1 MNASLRY
8 RLSHSQEVASR
19 ILQEVRSGRLLPG
32 EKLGSIRQLAG
43 RFGVGRQVIL
53 SATEILSTE
62 SIIIKRSRQGTYINP
77 NLSPEL
83 VRERTKRIGFL
94 NWQVKQP
101 GLGAFS
107 LRVYNE
113 VLRMAPALNCEI
125 FWQGMVD
132 DLDPVNWFAG
142 MRLDAL
148 LVTGRIDDA
157 LVALLQR
164 HSIPHLIVGNYQFK
178 LPANQLEKALAEDI
192 SGALRH
198 TCQMKHFTR
207 LGTVTNSP
215 QLQSTRLY
223 LAGAQ
228 EVAAELGLHYPEQW
242 RYADAAEDGYAGLQ
256 QLLSDKNNAPDII
269 FMTARAFPEAA
280 RYLFEHHL
288 VEPQR
293 HPFLLLDYLG
303 HAELYPYLVDA
314 TVYPEEELGK
324 IALPRLLDI
333 YYGRRRQPHHER
345 VARE

>member
-1 MNASLRY
+1 M
-8 RLSHSQEVASR
+8 
-19 ILQEVRSGRLLPG
+19 QEVRSGRLLPG
-32 EKLGSIRQLAG
+32 EKLGSIRQLAS

-94 NWQVKQP
+94 NWQILQP

-157 LVALLQR
+157 LVALLQSR
-164 HSIPHLIVGNYQFK
+164 SIPYLIVGNYQFN
-178 LPANQLEKALAEDI
+178 LPANQLEKALAEDV
-192 SGALRH
+192 SGAIRQL
-198 TCQMKHFTR
+198 CQERHFTR
-207 LGTVTNSP
+207 LGTITNST

-228 EVAAELGLHYPEQW
+228 LVAKELGLHYPEQW
-242 RYADAAEDGYAGLQ
+242 RYADAAENGYAGLQ
-256 QLLSDKNNAPDII
+256 QLLGDNKDAPDII
-269 FMTARAFPEAA
+269 YMTARAFPEAA
-280 RYLFEHHL
+280 RYLFE
-288 VEPQR
+288 
-293 HPFLLLDYLG
+293 
-303 HAELYPYLVDA
+303 
-314 TVYPEEELGK
+314 
-324 IALPRLLDI
+324 
-333 YYGRRRQPHHER
+333 
-345 VARE
+345 